1 MTNLAY
7 LVKRN
12 KTTLLKTAS
21 YYVIHVVVAAIVAY
35 AVTRSLV
42 AAITLSLLEPTTQAV
57 AYFLHDDP
65 ASFPRTPSHAASRLL
80 SFVTGAMN
88 PMAVCMRNRL

>member
-42 AAITLSLLEPTTQAV
+42 AAITLSLLEPTTQQWPT
-57 AYFLHDDP
+57 FC
-65 ASFPRTPSHAASRLL
+65 TTRLGPI
-80 SFVTGAMN
+80 SACS
-88 PMAVCMRNRL
+88 ACEHW